1 MWRLLFLSLM
11 LYTQLVGCTYNVFSD
26 PPALPD
32 WNFYELPKVDLV
44 SDNTGAYAYWTNNN
58 TNVPALPFSNT
69 NSFFHFDIV
78 FSPNILPS
86 NSSPVLA
93 TFAAISP
100 QGDLFH
106 DTDSVLITESIVDFR
121 TSFGPCASIQTNGT
135 IIYDKVSM
143 SLGRNSVTPN
153 TPIGTLQPYRFYVD
167 SQIQEKIAQY
177 LFLIP
182 GTYTYLTLSLGEN
195 YTDSEYFGFY
205 LNIYLTDLNNI
216 FFVGDIFDEIVIG
229 DQKYCPENQTSR
241 TKFVMANISQVT
253 NTSVLGI
260 IPNLQKKAK
269 HFYCFT
275 HPF

>member
-1 MWRLLFLSLM
+1 
-11 LYTQLVGCTYNVFSD
+11 
-26 PPALPD
+26 
-32 WNFYELPKVDLV
+32 
-44 SDNTGAYAYWTNNN
+44 
-58 TNVPALPFSNT
+58 
-69 NSFFHFDIV
+69 
-78 FSPNILPS
+78 
-86 NSSPVLA
+86 VLA

-153 TPIGTLQPYRFYVD
+153 TPIGTLQPYIFYVD

-195 YTDSEYFGFY
+195 YTDSDYFGFY

-260 IPNLQKKAK
+260 IPNLQKKQDIFIALRTRSNTTSIIPIPDSGEYNFQFAIYVDIIPIK
-269 HFYCFT
+269 DWIFATEQIIIAVITLILAVGGALLTVICTRKMSKDEMYYPVLT
-275 HPF
+275 EDYGN